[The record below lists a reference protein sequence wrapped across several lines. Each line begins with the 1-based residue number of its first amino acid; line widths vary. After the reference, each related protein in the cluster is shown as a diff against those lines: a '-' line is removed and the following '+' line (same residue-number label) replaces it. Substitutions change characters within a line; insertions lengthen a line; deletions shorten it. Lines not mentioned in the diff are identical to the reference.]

1 MSETVQLVFTIIF
14 LVIVLGCGIVV
25 LVSGIRMRRE
35 KFLPDF
41 MVAKEER
48 DKITDRKAFAFDLS
62 RSVFILGV
70 TLTVLGVESLLNVA
84 GLFAAIGQKA
94 RLIDGVF
101 VGIFL
106 IAFLYFTKKFGNCRD
121 KYIVTGLK

>member
-1 MSETVQLVFTIIF
+1 
-14 LVIVLGCGIVV
+14 
-25 LVSGIRMRRE
+25 MRRE

-62 RSVFILGV
+62 RSVIILGV